1 MEKKISA
8 INISADKS
16 TLDKLHSIYVNFKT
30 DREQEMLAKIRMYGY
45 EYTIPDVDV
54 VDHSSVSVIYDFY
67 FNSEDHTI
75 TDDMIGSSNPIE
87 LLYYGLYHG
96 IHRTRFPATYN
107 GTVSSWNQY
116 CIDNEMK
123 CYGTLLTQYLEQ
135 NVKSNVHYHGIL
147 ELGNT
152 YGYMADMDAPND
164 YNGTD
169 WKVYCK
175 EKMFEMYNMTLNYSY
190 SHVYLGNYYGDIDD
204 VKSMLNSYSKAVSMG
219 NTSAMCELGDYY
231 YTSNNAMTVKYYKMA
246 VDNGSDTTGLADFYN
261 GEEDVD
267 NMMHYNMIAYERGNP
282 QAMCN
287 LGEYYKK
294 IGYTNMMFKFF
305 NMADKLGYTPVYAL
319 IATYYK
325 EENDNNN
332 MLKYNKLAVD
342 SGNID
347 AIYEMATY
355 YKDARESGNMCTYL
369 LFGAQNDNV
378 DCINEINNQL
388 QNNPNTMR
396 LLEFRDYLSPINKK
410 ILIKKI
416 LEQFAII
423 DYLKSDGI
431 TLDNVLEGLYA
442 NVGKIDP
449 VPALVPVP
457 VAIPIPAPGV
467 PVAPGVP
474 LNDDSDDNLD
484 FSDDLSDSDS
494 EDDLAALI
502 GKYKPK
508 KKMPFKRRVM
518 VKRKPAR
525 KVMRKKKSIRKAMPK
540 KILRKR
546 DAKTGRYVW

>member
-8 INISADKS
+8 INISVDKS
-16 TLDKLHSIYVNFKT
+16 TLDKLHSTYVNFKT
-30 DREQEMLAKIRMYGY
+30 DREQEMLAKIRTYGH
-45 EYTIPDVDV
+45 EYTTIDVDV
-54 VDHSSVSVIYDFY
+54 VDHVSVSVIYDFY

-75 TDDMIGSSNPIE
+75 TDDIIDSSNPIE

-107 GTVSSWNQY
+107 GTVSSWKQY

-135 NVKSNVHYHGIL
+135 NVKSDVHYHGVL
-147 ELGNT
+147 ELGDIYQDMT
-152 YGYMADMDAPND
+152 DMDAPND
-164 YNGTD
+164 YDGTD
-169 WKVYCK
+169 WKLYCK
-175 EKMFEMYNMTLNYSY
+175 EKMLEMYNMTLSYSY
-190 SHVYLGNYYGDIDD
+190 SHVYLGNYYGGIDD

-219 NTSAMCELGDYY
+219 NTSAMCKLGDYY
-231 YTSNNAMTVKYYKMA
+231 YDNDNDAMAVKYYKMA

-261 GEEDVD
+261 GEDDVD

-325 EENDNNN
+325 EKNDNNN

-342 SGNID
+342 SGDID
-347 AIYEMATY
+347 AICEMATY
-355 YKDARESGNMCTYL
+355 YKDAGESGNMCTYL
-369 LFGAQNDNV
+369 LFGAQNDSG
-378 DCINEINNQL
+378 DCIDEINNQL

-442 NVGKIDP
+442 TVGKIDDS
-449 VPALVPVP
+449 PATQVHVAVQVAP
-457 VAIPIPAPGV
+457 VA
-467 PVAPGVP
+467 P
-474 LNDDSDDNLD
+474 LNDDDLD
-484 FSDDLSDSDS
+484 FSDDSSDS

-508 KKMPFKRRVM
+508 KKTPLKRRVM

-525 KVMRKKKSIRKAMPK
+525 KVQRKPVRKAMPK
-540 KILRKR
+540 KMLRKR
-546 DAKTGRYVW
+546 DAKTGRVVW